1 MKIIIIMKKY
11 ILYLVSFA
19 SAFSFECF
27 SQNVS
32 LLNDKKVSESQTNS
46 LVMTE
51 RVYKLGQKVKYYHVE
66 EITNAKFG
74 GYKTTYNVSNA
85 ELIRSYSLG
94 PNNKRI
100 ITPVFVDA
108 EPLDQ
113 INLKADTLI
122 KNSNAVQL
130 SISDSP
136 KKIDNFAYVDIIK
149 TYERMSDRGFKSI
162 EMQKKISN
170 AYYFNNELKK
180 AAKSYEELFKLTSDL
195 EPEFYYRYSVALKF
209 INKTEKSNEMLK
221 KFNELSGNSTK

>member
-1 MKIIIIMKKY
+1 MKKY
-11 ILYLVSFA
+11 ILYLISFA
-19 SAFSFECF
+19 STFSLDCF

-32 LLNDKKVSESQTNS
+32 LLNDKKVSDSQTNS

-51 RVYKLGQKVKYYHVE
+51 TTYKPGQKVKYYHVE
-66 EITNAKFG
+66 EITNTKFG
-74 GYKTTYNVSNA
+74 GYKTTYDVTNA
-85 ELIRSYSLG
+85 QLIRNYSLG

-108 EPLDQ
+108 DPLDE
-113 INLKADTLI
+113 INLNADTLKPI
-122 KNSNAVQL
+122 SNEIQL

-149 TYERMSDRGFKSI
+149 TYERMSDRGYKSI

-170 AYYFNNELKK
+170 SYYFNNELKK
-180 AAKSYEELFKLTSDL
+180 AAKSYAELFELTSNL
-195 EPEFYYRYSVALKF
+195 EPEFYYRYAIALKF

-221 KFNELSGNSTK
+221 KFNQLSGNSTK